1 MSYVYIVV
9 ALVALLTALACY
21 AFISQ
26 QMEKKRKQRLRLI
39 KALRQRFGLFK
50 QIATGIPAGYLPSE
64 LNALVQQT
72 LLTTLEQLTN
82 LADKNQKASYEA
94 QANEVQALFKASIN
108 MSERPRLTP
117 EQTAQVQPLLK
128 ELARFIGAQAES
140 GRIPRA
146 QASSQMGKCRK
157 LLLQS
162 TIEGYIN
169 QGKKAHAE
177 HKLRLAIHHYTTAR
191 KLLLKEAGKQDVS
204 KQVAQLSAA
213 IKKLEQENI
222 AQGAPESPAATDTA
236 SKEWEQLEEGDEWK
250 KKQVYD

>member
-1 MSYVYIVV
+1 MSYVYIIV
-9 ALVALLTALACY
+9 ALVAILTALACY

-39 KALRQRFGLFK
+39 KALQQRLSLFK
-50 QIATGIPAGYLPSE
+50 QIVTGIPAGYLPSE
-64 LNALVQQT
+64 LSALVRQT
-72 LLTTLEQLTN
+72 LLSTLEQLTS
-82 LADKNQKASYEA
+82 LADKDQKANYEA
-94 QANEVQALFKASIN
+94 QASEIQDLLNASTN

-117 EQTAQVQPLLK
+117 EQTTQVQPLLK
-128 ELARFIGAQAES
+128 ELARFIGAQTEN
-140 GRIPRA
+140 GRIPRVK
-146 QASSQMGKCRK
+146 ASNLLGKCRK

-162 TIEGYIN
+162 TIEGYIS

-177 HKLRLAIHHYTTAR
+177 QKLRLAIHHYTTAR

-204 KQVAQLSAA
+204 KQIAQLSAA

-222 AQGAPESPAATDTA
+222 AQGAPAEPPAPEAA
-236 SKEWEQLEEGDEWK
+236 SKEWEELEEADDWK